1 MLVVDDRRDIR
12 YLVQSYLEEAGA
24 AVETGGDGQAALDYL
39 EHGSPDILVLDMQMP
54 RLDGYSTARELR
66 QRGCKVPILAL
77 TASAMKYDRDL
88 CLQAGCDSYLSKP
101 VQREALLRQVDL
113 LVRRGQTLRVLVVE
127 DNPMAGVAL
136 RATLQS
142 LGCEAALVGDGEEAL
157 VKAAAEAPDFAFID
171 MGLPGMDGWELL
183 RRLRQQNPRCRCV
196 LHSGRSADEV
206 ISPEPGLAF
215 DEIVQKPASRDQLN
229 AILFP

>member
-1 MLVVDDRRDIR
+1 
-12 YLVQSYLEEAGA
+12 
-24 AVETGGDGQAALDYL
+24 
-39 EHGSPDILVLDMQMP
+39 MP

-101 VQREALLRQVDL
+101 VQRAALLRQVDL

-142 LGCEAALVGDGEEAL
+142 LGCEAALVSDGEAAL
-157 VKAAAEAPDFAFID
+157 EKAAEEAPDFAFID
-171 MGLPGMDGWELL
+171 LGLPGMNGWELL
-183 RRLRQQNPRCRCV
+183 RCLRQQNPRCRCV

-206 ISPEPGLAF
+206 VSPEAGLAF
-215 DEIVQKPASRDQLN
+215 DHVVQKPASRDQLN